1 MQGTSGSGPLIGQI
15 GQRLVGDQEAQELV
29 VGFLDLMQT
38 GNWLAS
44 FVERLIIRSSSHG
57 PNVTASDPGCVWRA
71 LECSLTEFEYAL
83 EGARKVHQNHPEAF
97 ADPEAWAL
105 KMKGL
110 RNADTDSKTDDSARP
125 ERRAA

>member
-1 MQGTSGSGPLIGQI
+1 MQGASTSSPLIGQI
-15 GQRLVGDQEAQELV
+15 GQRLVGDQDSQELV

-44 FVERLIIRSSSHG
+44 FVERLIIRSTTHG
-57 PNVTASDPGCVWRA
+57 PNAAAADPANVWRQ
-71 LECSLTEFEYAL
+71 LECSLIEFEDSL
-83 EGARKVHQNHPEAF
+83 ESARKIQQNYPEAF
-97 ADPEAWAL
+97 ADPEAWAR

-110 RNADTDSKTDDSARP
+110 AAASEASKTTHGARP